1 MLDTSESEM
10 NVPEL
15 KEENMQRLE
24 HIQETA
30 LSDNSLYEVI
40 EGEPSEVSEVEFVR
54 LKGDLATERDRSLR
68 LLAEFDNYRRRTNEE
83 RAFAEEAGKREIL
96 LALLDVM
103 DDFDRALLH
112 VGTAPDAVADG
123 LKLIRQRLSDVLH
136 SNGVTPFDSEGETF
150 DPTIHEAMT
159 MIDSDGGESGTVY
172 AEARRGYFMNGKL
185 LRPALV
191 AVLK

>member
-1 MLDTSESEM
+1 
-10 NVPEL
+10 
-15 KEENMQRLE
+15 MQGLE
-24 HIQETA
+24 HIQETT
-30 LSDNSLYEVI
+30 LTHNDLYEVI
-40 EGEPSEVSEVEFVR
+40 EEEPTEVSEDEVVR
-54 LKGDLATERDRSLR
+54 LKNELATEREQSLR

-83 RAFAEEAGKREIL
+83 RAFAEEAGKREIF

-123 LKLIRQRLSDVLH
+123 LKLICQRLSEVMQ
-136 SNGVTPFDSEGETF
+136 SNAVTPFDSEGQPF
-150 DPTIHEAMT
+150 DPTVHDAMT

-172 AEARRGYFMNGKL
+172 AEARRGYFMNGRL

>member
-1 MLDTSESEM
+1 MQG
-10 NVPEL
+10 L
-15 KEENMQRLE
+15 K
-24 HIQETA
+24 HAQEKP
-30 LSDNSLYEVI
+30 LPDEGLRDVI
-40 EGEPSEVSEVEFVR
+40 EKEPTEVSEDELVR
-54 LKGDLATERDRSLR
+54 LQDELAAERERGLR

-83 RAFAEEAGKREIL
+83 RAFAEEDGKREVL

-112 VGTAPDAVADG
+112 VGTAPNAIADG
-123 LKLIRQRLSDVLH
+123 LRLIRQRFSDVLLA
-136 SNGVTPFDSEGETF
+136 NGVTPFDSEGQPF

-159 MIDSDGGESGTVY
+159 MIDSDDGESGTVY
-172 AEARRGYFMNGKL
+172 SEARRGYLMNGKL

>member
-1 MLDTSESEM
+1 
-10 NVPEL
+10 
-15 KEENMQRLE
+15 MQGLE
-24 HIQETA
+24 HIQETT
-30 LSDNSLYEVI
+30 LSDNGLYEVI
-40 EGEPSEVSEVEFVR
+40 EGEPTEVSEDEVVR
-54 LKGDLATERDRSLR
+54 LKGELATERDRSLR
-68 LLAEFDNYRRRTNEE
+68 LLAEFDNYRRRTKEE

-96 LALLDVM
+96 VTLLDVM

-112 VGTAPDAVADG
+112 VGTGPDPVADG

-136 SNGVTPFDSEGETF
+136 SNGVTPFDSEGQPF
-150 DPTIHEAMT
+150 DPKIHEAMT
-159 MIDSDGGESGTVY
+159 MIDGDGGESGTVY

>member
-1 MLDTSESEM
+1 
-10 NVPEL
+10 
-15 KEENMQRLE
+15 MQGLE
-24 HIQETA
+24 QIQETT
-30 LSDNSLYEVI
+30 LPDNGLYEVI
-40 EGEPSEVSEVEFVR
+40 EGEPTEPSEDEVVLLKSE
-54 LKGDLATERDRSLR
+54 LAIERDRSLR
-68 LLAEFDNYRRRTNEE
+68 LLVEFDNYRRRTNEE
-83 RAFAEEAGKREIL
+83 RAFAEQTGKREIL

-112 VGTAPDAVADG
+112 IGTAPDAVADG

-136 SNGVTPFDSEGETF
+136 SNGVTPFDSEGQTF

-159 MIDSDGGESGTVY
+159 VIDSDGGESGTVY
-172 AEARRGYFMNGKL
+172 SETRRGYFMNGKL

>member
-1 MLDTSESEM
+1 
-10 NVPEL
+10 
-15 KEENMQRLE
+15 MQCLE
-24 HIQETA
+24 HIQETT
-30 LSDNSLYEVI
+30 LSDNGLYEVI
-40 EGEPSEVSEVEFVR
+40 EREPTEVSEDEVVR
-54 LKGDLATERDRSLR
+54 LKGELATERDRSLR

-83 RAFAEEAGKREIL
+83 RDFAEEAGKREIL
-96 LALLDVM
+96 LALLEVM

-136 SNGVTPFDSEGETF
+136 SNGVTSFDSEGQPF

-159 MIDSDGGESGTVY
+159 MIDGDEGESCTVY
-172 AEARRGYFMNGKL
+172 AEARPGYFLNGKL

>member
-1 MLDTSESEM
+1 
-10 NVPEL
+10 
-15 KEENMQRLE
+15 MQGLE
-24 HIQETA
+24 HIQETT
-30 LSDNSLYEVI
+30 LSDNGLYEVI
-40 EGEPSEVSEVEFVR
+40 EGEQIEVSDDEVVR
-54 LKGDLATERDRSLR
+54 LKEELAAERERGLR

-83 RAFAEEAGKREIL
+83 KAFAEEAGKQEIL

-123 LKLIRQRLSDVLH
+123 LKMIRQRFNDVLQ
-136 SNGVTPFDSEGETF
+136 SNGVTPFDSEGQPF

-159 MIDSDGGESGTVY
+159 VIHSDGGEPGTVY
-172 AEARRGYFMNGKL
+172 AEARRGYFINGKL

>member
-1 MLDTSESEM
+1 
-10 NVPEL
+10 
-15 KEENMQRLE
+15 MQGLE
-24 HIQETA
+24 HIQETT
-30 LSDNSLYEVI
+30 LSDNGLYEVI
-40 EGEPSEVSEVEFVR
+40 EVESTEVSEDEVVR
-54 LKGDLATERDRSLR
+54 LKGELASERDRSLR

-83 RAFAEEAGKREIL
+83 RAFAEEAGKQEIL
-96 LALLDVM
+96 LALLEVM

-112 VGTAPDAVADG
+112 VRTAPDAVADG
-123 LKLIRQRLSDVLH
+123 LKLIRQRFSDVLH
-136 SNGVTPFDSEGETF
+136 SNGVTPFDSEGQPF
-150 DPTIHEAMT
+150 DPAVHEAMT

>member
-1 MLDTSESEM
+1 
-10 NVPEL
+10 
-15 KEENMQRLE
+15 MQRLE
-24 HIQETA
+24 HLQETT

-40 EGEPSEVSEVEFVR
+40 EEVPTQALEDEVVR
-54 LKGDLATERDRSLR
+54 LHDELAAERERSLR

-83 RAFAEEAGKREIL
+83 RVSAEEAGKREIL

-136 SNGVTPFDSEGETF
+136 SNGVTPFDSEGQPF

-159 MIDSDGGESGTVY
+159 VIDGDGDKSGTVY

>member
-1 MLDTSESEM
+1 MQG
-10 NVPEL
+10 L
-15 KEENMQRLE
+15 K
-24 HIQETA
+24 HAQEKP
-30 LSDNSLYEVI
+30 LPDEGLRDVI
-40 EGEPSEVSEVEFVR
+40 EKEPTEVSEDEIVR
-54 LKGDLATERDRSLR
+54 LQDELAAERERGLR

-83 RAFAEEAGKREIL
+83 RAFAEEDGKREVL

-112 VGTAPDAVADG
+112 VGTAPNAVADG
-123 LKLIRQRLSDVLH
+123 LRLIRQRFSDVLLA
-136 SNGVTPFDSEGETF
+136 NGVTPFDSEGQPF

-159 MIDSDGGESGTVY
+159 MIDSDDGESGTVY
-172 AEARRGYFMNGKL
+172 SEARRGYLMNGKL